1 MAGFKLDFFLGERPR
16 VDPRLLKDNEA
27 AIARDVKL
35 GSGTIA
41 PVKQPSEVTSLFRPG
56 PNRSIHRFGDGINER
71 WLHWTTDVDA
81 ARGPVPGDTLER
93 TYYTGDGAPKFTYLG
108 LVDTG
113 GNDQYPEDW
122 RYVGVPAPGTAPV
135 VTAPAMAGGGAF
147 VGTIRSPSF
156 DIVWDVYPGFEAE
169 STTTINHPTGQNF
182 TAGITAGMEFSVSQ
196 IVDVNTVR
204 IKGTSSR
211 GYLASAGAFN
221 AQWRV
226 GTNVN
231 NKPKGTFL
239 LKDESEITITNHALA
254 LDDIIRISSVT
265 TPFTYYSTTNVVVS
279 PRNGAMAATGTPFSG
294 TPVEFYG
301 AFAFTVER
309 PNSSVASRSYVYT
322 FVTDLGEEGPPSPQ
336 SEIVSAYEGDSVTL
350 GSFAATPNSHIN
362 VVSRRIYRSN
372 TGSDDTAFQ
381 FVGEVPINSSNF
393 SDDLMNNE
401 LGEALPSLL
410 WDGPPADL
418 HSLVAMPNGFLAG
431 ASKNQLCLSEQNYP
445 HAWPIDYRKSID
457 ATIVGLGVFGNS
469 ILITTDGTPYLA
481 TGTTPGNMSLRRIS
495 VPYSCVSKRSIANIG
510 DVVLYA
516 SPVGLVAAGNS
527 GFSVITQDYLS
538 REQWEALNPS
548 SIDAYVLDKRYLA
561 FYDATSIGGTQGS
574 FMFDPGDESVG
585 LSFLTPWFRGGYT
598 DLGEDRLYVTAGS
611 NIALFGGGTSN
622 YTMQWRSKVFETPRP
637 CNLGC
642 ARVLAAAYPVTF
654 ALYADGVLRF
664 TRTVTDE
671 EAFRLPSGYLAQR
684 YQIGITGTNEV
695 KSVHVAELIRELAE

>member
-135 VTAPAMAGGGAF
+135 VTAPQSANGGTF
-147 VGTIRSPSF
+147 VGSISAPTF
-156 DIVWDVYPGFEAE
+156 DIVWDVYPNFEGNSA
-169 STTTINHPTGQNF
+169 TTIVRSTSQTF
-182 TAGITAGMEFSVSQ
+182 AAGFVPGSELLVSQ
-196 IVDVNTVR
+196 VIDSNTVAV
-204 IKGTSSR
+204 KGTDGR
-211 GYLASAGAFN
+211 GYLVSAGVFDN
-221 AQWRV
+221 QWRV
-226 GTNVN
+226 GSNPTLN
-231 NKPKGTFL
+231 PRGSFL
-239 LKDESEITITNHALA
+239 LKDDSVMTIPNHSLA
-254 LDDIIRISSVT
+254 LDDIIRVTAVT
-265 TPFTYYSTTNVVVS
+265 TLFTYSAPLSVS
-279 PRNGAMAATGTPFSG
+279 IAPRSGAMRTVGTPSSG
-294 TPVEFYG
+294 DVSFYG
-301 AFAFTVER
+301 AFSYVVVR
-309 PNSSVASRSYVYT
+309 PGSSVSSRAYVYT